1 MRLSTKK
8 LIAKLEKDIE
18 HYKACY
24 EIRTTEVAKLCKKI
38 DVLKAKEKKVE
49 DNKFLVKLEEA
60 KAKFPIGLQFMYLDK
75 PMVVTDVSEGTTT
88 KQNTFVDGFDNT
100 LIRCRDTEE
109 PNGLIEITCD
119 FIGNTGNIENRTFAP
134 KQIEAE
140 KSANIASRIG
150 NMSASEA
157 QARGLV

>member
-1 MRLSTKK
+1 MSKK
-8 LIAKLEKDIE
+8 DRKEYRAMVNEFDQCIDTLRTFNKALEKRLAVFE
-18 HYKACY
+18 G
-24 EIRTTEVAKLCKKI
+24 
-38 DVLKAKEKKVE
+38 KEKEVE

>member
-1 MRLSTKK
+1 MSKK
-8 LIAKLEKDIE
+8 DRKEYRAMVNEFDQCIDTLRTFNKALEKRLAVFE
-18 HYKACY
+18 G
-24 EIRTTEVAKLCKKI
+24 
-38 DVLKAKEKKVE
+38 KEKEVE
-49 DNKFLVKLEEA
+49 DNKFLATLEEA

-88 KQNTFVDGFDNT
+88 RQNNFIDGFDNT

-119 FIGNTGNIENRTFAP
+119 FIGNTGNIENRTFTP